1 MDKYDLL
8 EAMSGIRDEYVE
20 EASGLQADQETG
32 QEKQKSLS
40 GRPVSRVRRRRSRA
54 SFWAAA
60 AAAVLCISVVLPNLS
75 PAASSAFQDLPFLG
89 NYFRLVTIRSYEY
102 QSDSADA
109 YAEESTL
116 VTMSKNSDAD
126 QGTDSSGVMAAGSI
140 EADEAAE
147 YEVSEEV
154 SEDQAA
160 GAGDAD
166 DTIKTFSEEAEE
178 ISPEDLGEAWSD
190 FDETE
195 PEANE
200 TGSLYD
206 ETDSDLSETDPD
218 LSESDPD
225 LSESDSD
232 FSESDSDFTETEPED
247 TVNGSASSINAVLS
261 SAQITEEIR
270 QMEEQAVTS
279 FEQNVSQETGYQTLR
294 FLHRTITDTPD
305 WYCMEVF
312 CYTAS
317 ADGFEQVNHF
327 TINKKTGERVELE
340 DLFYAGADYITPISE
355 EIISQMRARMKENPE
370 VEYWIDSEDDP
381 ESDFSRIR
389 EDQDFYIDDEGR
401 LVICFNEL
409 EAAPMS
415 MGTVEFIIPDK
426 VLAPIRI
433 N

>member
-20 EASGLQADQETG
+20 EASGLRADQETG

-40 GRPVSRVRRRRSRA
+40 SRPVSRVRRRRPGA

-126 QGTDSSGVMAAGSI
+126 RGTDSSGVMAAGSI

-166 DTIKTFSEEAEE
+166 ETIKTFSGEAEE

-190 FDETE
+190 FD
-195 PEANE
+195 
-200 TGSLYD
+200 
-206 ETDSDLSETDPD
+206 
-218 LSESDPD
+218 
-225 LSESDSD
+225 
-232 FSESDSDFTETEPED
+232 ETEPED

-305 WYCMEVF
+305 WYCMEVL

>member
-20 EASGLQADQETG
+20 EASGLRADQETG

-40 GRPVSRVRRRRSRA
+40 GRPVSRVRRRRPGA

-218 LSESDPD
+218 LSESDP
-225 LSESDSD
+225 D

>member
-20 EASGLQADQETG
+20 EASGLRADQETG

-190 FDETE
+190 FD
-195 PEANE
+195 
-200 TGSLYD
+200 
-206 ETDSDLSETDPD
+206 
-218 LSESDPD
+218 
-225 LSESDSD
+225 
-232 FSESDSDFTETEPED
+232 ETEPED

>member
-20 EASGLQADQETG
+20 EASGLRADQETG

-40 GRPVSRVRRRRSRA
+40 GRPVSRVRRRRPGA

-140 EADEAAE
+140 EEDEAAE

-206 ETDSDLSETDPD
+206 ESDSDL
-218 LSESDPD
+218 
-225 LSESDSD
+225 
-232 FSESDSDFTETEPED
+232 SESDSDFTETEPEES
-247 TVNGSASSINAVLS
+247 VNGSASSINAVLS

>member
-20 EASGLQADQETG
+20 EASGLRADQETG

-40 GRPVSRVRRRRSRA
+40 GRPVSRVRRRRPGA

-126 QGTDSSGVMAAGSI
+126 RGTDSSGVMAAGSI
-140 EADEAAE
+140 EEDEAAE

-195 PEANE
+195 PE
-200 TGSLYD
+200 
-206 ETDSDLSETDPD
+206 
-218 LSESDPD
+218 ES
-225 LSESDSD
+225 
-232 FSESDSDFTETEPED
+232 
-247 TVNGSASSINAVLS
+247 VNGSASSINAVLS

-305 WYCMEVF
+305 WYCMEVL

-389 EDQDFYIDDEGR
+389 DDQDFYIDDEGR

>member
-20 EASGLQADQETG
+20 EASGLRADQETG

-40 GRPVSRVRRRRSRA
+40 GRPVSRVRRRRPGA

-195 PEANE
+195 PETNE

-206 ETDSDLSETDPD
+206 ESDSDL
-218 LSESDPD
+218 
-225 LSESDSD
+225 
-232 FSESDSDFTETEPED
+232 SESDSDFTETEPEES
-247 TVNGSASSINAVLS
+247 VNGSASSINAVLS

>member
-40 GRPVSRVRRRRSRA
+40 GRPVSRVRRRRPGA

-190 FDETE
+190 FDEIE

-206 ETDSDLSETDPD
+206 ESDSDL
-218 LSESDPD
+218 
-225 LSESDSD
+225 
-232 FSESDSDFTETEPED
+232 SESDSDFTETEPEES
-247 TVNGSASSINAVLS
+247 VNGSASSINAVLS

>member
-20 EASGLQADQETG
+20 EASGLRADQETG

-40 GRPVSRVRRRRSRA
+40 GRPVSRVRRRRPGA

-126 QGTDSSGVMAAGSI
+126 RGTDSSGVMAAGSI

-206 ETDSDLSETDPD
+206 ESDSDL
-218 LSESDPD
+218 
-225 LSESDSD
+225 
-232 FSESDSDFTETEPED
+232 SESDSDFTETEPEES
-247 TVNGSASSINAVLS
+247 VNGSASSINAVLS

-305 WYCMEVF
+305 WYCMEVL

>member
-20 EASGLQADQETG
+20 EASGLRADQETG

-40 GRPVSRVRRRRSRA
+40 GRPVSRVRRRRPGA

-140 EADEAAE
+140 EEDEAAE

-190 FDETE
+190 FD
-195 PEANE
+195 
-200 TGSLYD
+200 
-206 ETDSDLSETDPD
+206 
-218 LSESDPD
+218 
-225 LSESDSD
+225 
-232 FSESDSDFTETEPED
+232 ETEPED

>member
-20 EASGLQADQETG
+20 EASGLRADQETG

-40 GRPVSRVRRRRSRA
+40 GRPVSRVRRRRAGA

-218 LSESDPD
+218 LSESDSD
-225 LSESDSD
+225 LSESDP
-232 FSESDSDFTETEPED
+232 DFTETEPED

>member
-8 EAMSGIRDEYVE
+8 EAMSGIRDEYIE

-40 GRPVSRVRRRRSRA
+40 ARPVSRVRRRRSRA

-75 PAASSAFQDLPFLG
+75 PTASSAFQDLPFLG

-116 VTMSKNSDAD
+116 VTMSKNNDAD
-126 QGTDSSGVMAAGSI
+126 QGTDSPGVMTAGSI

-147 YEVSEEV
+147 YEVPEQV
-154 SEDQAA
+154 PEDQAA
-160 GAGDAD
+160 GTGDAD
-166 DTIKTFSEEAEE
+166 DTLMTFSGEAEE
-178 ISPEDLGEAWSD
+178 ISPEALGEAWSD

-195 PEANE
+195 PEADE
-200 TGSLYD
+200 TGSASD
-206 ETDSDLSETDPD
+206 EADFDPSESASDL
-218 LSESDPD
+218 
-225 LSESDSD
+225 
-232 FSESDSDFTETEPED
+232 TETEPEES
-247 TVNGSASSINAVLS
+247 VNGSASSINAVLS

-305 WYCMEVF
+305 WYCMEVL

-355 EIISQMRARMKENPE
+355 EIISQMRTQMKENPA
-370 VEYWIDSEDDP
+370 VEYWIDSEDDQD
-381 ESDFSRIR
+381 SDFSRIR
-389 EDQDFYIDDEGR
+389 DDQDFYIDDEGR

-415 MGTVEFIIPDK
+415 MGTVEFTIPDK

>member
-40 GRPVSRVRRRRSRA
+40 GRPVSRVRRRRPGA

-126 QGTDSSGVMAAGSI
+126 QGADSSGVMAAGSI

-232 FSESDSDFTETEPED
+232 TTETEPED

>member
-40 GRPVSRVRRRRSRA
+40 GRPVSRVRRRRPGA

-206 ETDSDLSETDPD
+206 ESDSDL
-218 LSESDPD
+218 
-225 LSESDSD
+225 
-232 FSESDSDFTETEPED
+232 SESDSDFTETEPED

-389 EDQDFYIDDEGR
+389 DDQDFYIDDEGR

>member
-40 GRPVSRVRRRRSRA
+40 GRPVSRVRRRRPGA

-160 GAGDAD
+160 GNGDAD
-166 DTIKTFSEEAEE
+166 ETIKTFSGEAEE

-195 PEANE
+195 PE
-200 TGSLYD
+200 
-206 ETDSDLSETDPD
+206 
-218 LSESDPD
+218 ES
-225 LSESDSD
+225 
-232 FSESDSDFTETEPED
+232 
-247 TVNGSASSINAVLS
+247 VNGSASSINAVLS

>member
-20 EASGLQADQETG
+20 EASGLRADQETG

-40 GRPVSRVRRRRSRA
+40 SRPVSRVRRRRPGA

-190 FDETE
+190 FD
-195 PEANE
+195 
-200 TGSLYD
+200 
-206 ETDSDLSETDPD
+206 
-218 LSESDPD
+218 
-225 LSESDSD
+225 
-232 FSESDSDFTETEPED
+232 ETEPED

-389 EDQDFYIDDEGR
+389 DDQDFYIDDEGR

>member
-40 GRPVSRVRRRRSRA
+40 GRPVSHVRRRRPGA

-126 QGTDSSGVMAAGSI
+126 RGTDSSGVMAAGSI

-166 DTIKTFSEEAEE
+166 DTIKTFSGEAEE

-195 PEANE
+195 PE
-200 TGSLYD
+200 
-206 ETDSDLSETDPD
+206 
-218 LSESDPD
+218 ES
-225 LSESDSD
+225 
-232 FSESDSDFTETEPED
+232 
-247 TVNGSASSINAVLS
+247 VNGSASSINAVLS

-426 VLAPIRI
+426 VLAPIKI

>member
-32 QEKQKSLS
+32 PEKQKSLS
-40 GRPVSRVRRRRSRA
+40 GRPVSRVRR
-54 SFWAAA
+54 
-60 AAAVLCISVVLPNLS
+60 

-178 ISPEDLGEAWSD
+178 I
-190 FDETE
+190 
-195 PEANE
+195 
-200 TGSLYD
+200 
-206 ETDSDLSETDPD
+206 
-218 LSESDPD
+218 
-225 LSESDSD
+225 
-232 FSESDSDFTETEPED
+232 
-247 TVNGSASSINAVLS
+247 
-261 SAQITEEIR
+261 
-270 QMEEQAVTS
+270 
-279 FEQNVSQETGYQTLR
+279 
-294 FLHRTITDTPD
+294 
-305 WYCMEVF
+305 
-312 CYTAS
+312 
-317 ADGFEQVNHF
+317 
-327 TINKKTGERVELE
+327 
-340 DLFYAGADYITPISE
+340 
-355 EIISQMRARMKENPE
+355 
-370 VEYWIDSEDDP
+370 
-381 ESDFSRIR
+381 
-389 EDQDFYIDDEGR
+389 
-401 LVICFNEL
+401 
-409 EAAPMS
+409 
-415 MGTVEFIIPDK
+415 
-426 VLAPIRI
+426 
-433 N
+433 

>member
-40 GRPVSRVRRRRSRA
+40 GRPVSRVRRRRPGA

-206 ETDSDLSETDPD
+206 ESDSDL
-218 LSESDPD
+218 
-225 LSESDSD
+225 
-232 FSESDSDFTETEPED
+232 SESDSDFTETEPED

-340 DLFYAGADYITPISE
+340 DLFYAGTDYITPISE

>member
-20 EASGLQADQETG
+20 EASGLRADQETG

-40 GRPVSRVRRRRSRA
+40 GRPVSRVRRRRPGA

-160 GAGDAD
+160 GTGDAD
-166 DTIKTFSEEAEE
+166 ETIKTFSGEAEE

-195 PEANE
+195 PE
-200 TGSLYD
+200 
-206 ETDSDLSETDPD
+206 
-218 LSESDPD
+218 ES
-225 LSESDSD
+225 
-232 FSESDSDFTETEPED
+232 
-247 TVNGSASSINAVLS
+247 VNGSASSINAVLS

-305 WYCMEVF
+305 WYCMEVL

>member
-20 EASGLQADQETG
+20 EASGLRADQETG

-40 GRPVSRVRRRRSRA
+40 GRPVSRVRRRRPGA

-232 FSESDSDFTETEPED
+232 FTETEPEES
-247 TVNGSASSINAVLS
+247 VNGSASSINAVLS

>member
-20 EASGLQADQETG
+20 EASGLRADQETG

-40 GRPVSRVRRRRSRA
+40 GRPVSRVRRRRPGA

-206 ETDSDLSETDPD
+206 ESDSD
-218 LSESDPD
+218 LSESDP
-225 LSESDSD
+225 
-232 FSESDSDFTETEPED
+232 DFTETEPED

>member
-20 EASGLQADQETG
+20 EASGLRADQETG

-40 GRPVSRVRRRRSRA
+40 GRPVSRVRRRRPGA

-225 LSESDSD
+225 L
-232 FSESDSDFTETEPED
+232 TETEPED

-305 WYCMEVF
+305 WYCMEVL

>member
-20 EASGLQADQETG
+20 EASGLQADQETR

-40 GRPVSRVRRRRSRA
+40 GRPVSRVRRRRPGA

-166 DTIKTFSEEAEE
+166 DTIKTFSGEAEE

-195 PEANE
+195 PE
-200 TGSLYD
+200 
-206 ETDSDLSETDPD
+206 
-218 LSESDPD
+218 ES
-225 LSESDSD
+225 
-232 FSESDSDFTETEPED
+232 
-247 TVNGSASSINAVLS
+247 VNGSASSINAVLS

>member
-20 EASGLQADQETG
+20 EASGLRADQETG

-40 GRPVSRVRRRRSRA
+40 GRPVSRVRRRRPGA

-126 QGTDSSGVMAAGSI
+126 RGTDSSGVMAAGSI

-206 ETDSDLSETDPD
+206 ESDSDL
-218 LSESDPD
+218 
-225 LSESDSD
+225 
-232 FSESDSDFTETEPED
+232 SESDSDFTETEPED

-426 VLAPIRI
+426 ALAPIRI

>member
-20 EASGLQADQETG
+20 EASGLRADQETG

-40 GRPVSRVRRRRSRA
+40 GRPVSRVRRRRPGA

-218 LSESDPD
+218 LSESDSD
-225 LSESDSD
+225 LSESDP
-232 FSESDSDFTETEPED
+232 DFTETEPED

>member
-40 GRPVSRVRRRRSRA
+40 GRPVSRVRRRRPGA

-109 YAEESTL
+109 YAEESSL

-195 PEANE
+195 PE
-200 TGSLYD
+200 
-206 ETDSDLSETDPD
+206 
-218 LSESDPD
+218 ES
-225 LSESDSD
+225 
-232 FSESDSDFTETEPED
+232 
-247 TVNGSASSINAVLS
+247 VNGSASSINAVLS

>member
-20 EASGLQADQETG
+20 EASGLRADQETG

-140 EADEAAE
+140 EEDEAAE

-232 FSESDSDFTETEPED
+232 FTETEPEES
-247 TVNGSASSINAVLS
+247 VNGSASSINAVLS

>member
-20 EASGLQADQETG
+20 EASGLRSDQETG

-40 GRPVSRVRRRRSRA
+40 GRPVSRVRRRRPGA

-218 LSESDPD
+218 LSESDSD
-225 LSESDSD
+225 L
-232 FSESDSDFTETEPED
+232 SESDSDFTETEPED

>member
-20 EASGLQADQETG
+20 EASGLRADQETG

-40 GRPVSRVRRRRSRA
+40 GRPVSRVRRRRPGA

-206 ETDSDLSETDPD
+206 ESDSDL
-218 LSESDPD
+218 
-225 LSESDSD
+225 
-232 FSESDSDFTETEPED
+232 SESDSDFTETEPED

-433 N
+433 S

>member
-20 EASGLQADQETG
+20 EASGLRADQETG

-40 GRPVSRVRRRRSRA
+40 GRPVSRVRRRRPGA

-166 DTIKTFSEEAEE
+166 DTIKTFSGEAEE

-218 LSESDPD
+218 LSESDSD
-225 LSESDSD
+225 L
-232 FSESDSDFTETEPED
+232 SESDSDFTETEPEES
-247 TVNGSASSINAVLS
+247 VNGSASSINAVLS

-305 WYCMEVF
+305 WYCMEVL

>member
-40 GRPVSRVRRRRSRA
+40 GRPVSRVRRRRPGA

-126 QGTDSSGVMAAGSI
+126 RGTDSSGVMAAGSI

-195 PEANE
+195 PE
-200 TGSLYD
+200 
-206 ETDSDLSETDPD
+206 
-218 LSESDPD
+218 ES
-225 LSESDSD
+225 
-232 FSESDSDFTETEPED
+232 
-247 TVNGSASSINAVLS
+247 VNGSASSINAVLS

>member
-40 GRPVSRVRRRRSRA
+40 GRPVSRVRRRRPGA

-126 QGTDSSGVMAAGSI
+126 QGADSSGVMAAGSI

-195 PEANE
+195 PE
-200 TGSLYD
+200 
-206 ETDSDLSETDPD
+206 
-218 LSESDPD
+218 ES
-225 LSESDSD
+225 
-232 FSESDSDFTETEPED
+232 
-247 TVNGSASSINAVLS
+247 VNGSASSINAVLS

>member
-20 EASGLQADQETG
+20 EASGLRADQETG

-40 GRPVSRVRRRRSRA
+40 GRPVSRVRRRRPGA

-126 QGTDSSGVMAAGSI
+126 QGADSPGVMAAGSI

-206 ETDSDLSETDPD
+206 ESDSDL
-218 LSESDPD
+218 
-225 LSESDSD
+225 
-232 FSESDSDFTETEPED
+232 SESDSDFTETEPEES
-247 TVNGSASSINAVLS
+247 VNGSASSINAVLS

>member
-20 EASGLQADQETG
+20 EASGLRADQETG

-40 GRPVSRVRRRRSRA
+40 GRPVSRVRRRRPGA

-116 VTMSKNSDAD
+116 VTMSKNSDVD

-140 EADEAAE
+140 EEDEAAE

-218 LSESDPD
+218 LSESDSD
-225 LSESDSD
+225 L
-232 FSESDSDFTETEPED
+232 SESDSDFTETEPED

>member
-40 GRPVSRVRRRRSRA
+40 ARPVSRVRRRRPRA

-75 PAASSAFQDLPFLG
+75 PTASSAFQDLPFLG

-116 VTMSKNSDAD
+116 VTMSKNNDAD
-126 QGTDSSGVMAAGSI
+126 QGTDSPGVMTAGSI
-140 EADEAAE
+140 KADEAAE
-147 YEVSEEV
+147 YEVPEQV
-154 SEDQAA
+154 PEDRAA
-160 GAGDAD
+160 GSGDGD
-166 DTIKTFSEEAEE
+166 DTLMTFSEEAEE
-178 ISPEDLGEAWSD
+178 ISPEALGEAWSD

-200 TGSLYD
+200 TGS
-206 ETDSDLSETDPD
+206 T
-218 LSESDPD
+218 
-225 LSESDSD
+225 
-232 FSESDSDFTETEPED
+232 
-247 TVNGSASSINAVLS
+247 SSINAVLS

-305 WYCMEVF
+305 WYCMEVL

-327 TINKKTGERVELE
+327 TINKKTGERVELK

-355 EIISQMRARMKENPE
+355 EIISQMRTRMKENPE
-370 VEYWIDSEDDP
+370 VEYWIDSEEDP

-389 EDQDFYIDDEGR
+389 DDQDFYIDDEGR

-415 MGTVEFIIPDK
+415 MGTVEFTIPDK

-433 N
+433 K

>member
-40 GRPVSRVRRRRSRA
+40 GRPVSRVRRRRPGA

-218 LSESDPD
+218 LSESD
-225 LSESDSD
+225 SDT
-232 FSESDSDFTETEPED
+232 TETEPED

-305 WYCMEVF
+305 WYCMEVL

-355 EIISQMRARMKENPE
+355 EIISQMRSRMKENPE

>member
-20 EASGLQADQETG
+20 EASGLRADQETG

-40 GRPVSRVRRRRSRA
+40 GRPVSRVRRRRPGA

-206 ETDSDLSETDPD
+206 ETDSDLSE
-218 LSESDPD
+218 SDPD

-232 FSESDSDFTETEPED
+232 FTETKPED

-389 EDQDFYIDDEGR
+389 DDQDFYIDDEGR

>member
-20 EASGLQADQETG
+20 EASGLRADQETG

-40 GRPVSRVRRRRSRA
+40 GRPVSRVRRRRPGA

-126 QGTDSSGVMAAGSI
+126 RGTDSSGVMAAGSI
-140 EADEAAE
+140 EEDEAAE

-166 DTIKTFSEEAEE
+166 DTIKTFSGEAEE

-206 ETDSDLSETDPD
+206 ESDSD

-232 FSESDSDFTETEPED
+232 FTETEPEES
-247 TVNGSASSINAVLS
+247 VNGSASSINAVLS